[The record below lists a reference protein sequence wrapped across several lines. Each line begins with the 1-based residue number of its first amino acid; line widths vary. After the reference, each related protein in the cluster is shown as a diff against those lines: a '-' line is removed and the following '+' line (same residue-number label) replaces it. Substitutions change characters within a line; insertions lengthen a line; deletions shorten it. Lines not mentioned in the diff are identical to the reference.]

1 MSVVD
6 GKRRSRRRVLPTGS
20 PQMLQNGVTAAARGP
35 RSLAEAPAPA
45 AARPADALPGRSAP
59 AGWLSK
65 SAAKT
70 PIEPERAKRNVD
82 IPRFCSPP
90 IPARSAFVADLDT
103 PRPEPSHQPHQHHP
117 EPGYTQNNLHCQGGT
132 VSMHLQVR
140 GAP

>member
-1 MSVVD
+1 M
-6 GKRRSRRRVLPTGS
+6 P
-20 PQMLQNGVTAAARGP
+20 QNGITAAHGP

-45 AARPADALPGRSAP
+45 ADRPTDALPGRSAP
-59 AGWLSK
+59 GGLSK
-65 SAAKT
+65 SATKA
-70 PIEPERAKRNVD
+70 PIEPERARRTVD
-82 IPRFCSPP
+82 IPRLRSPP
-90 IPARSAFVADLDT
+90 IPIWSAFVADLDT